1 MNLRFYIETQDNGC
15 RTLLLMELNYE
26 EEMDWYEVRVFRGE
40 EIIGY
45 VHGYAN
51 SGWTPQVNNIWVTE
65 GYRRKGIGSAMM
77 AKVESYFGQIP
88 LPATP
93 IEDNEA
99 AKGFWGNYMKSAWT
113 RPEATETEAK
123 GSGSKVNSGT

>member
-1 MNLRFYIETQDNGC
+1 MNLRFYIETEDSGC

-26 EEMDWYEVRVFRGE
+26 DETDWYEVRVFRGE

-51 SGWTPQVNNIWVTE
+51 RGWTPQVNNIWVTE
-65 GYRRKGIGSAMM
+65 VYRRRGIGSAMM
-77 AKVESYFGQIP
+77 AKVESLFGQIP

-99 AKGFWGNYMKSAWT
+99 AKGFWKNYMKSSWT
-113 RPEATETEAK
+113 RPDTAETEAE
-123 GSGSKVNSGT
+123 GPSK